1 MVQAYS
7 VYETKAKLSEI
18 LRIVKSGKEVIVNE
32 RGRSIARIVPFK
44 PFDTLKERLDWLS
57 HVGQIIKSDSRER
70 DFSVKSPSQGALTRF
85 LEERE

>member
-7 VYETKAKLSEI
+7 IYETKAKFSEI

-32 RGRSIARIVPFK
+32 RGHSIARILPFK
-44 PFDTLKERLDWLS
+44 QPNNLKDRLEWLS
-57 HVGQIIKSDSRER
+57 TTGQIIQAETLER
-70 DFSVKSPSQGALTRF
+70 DFTSPPRSTGALKRF